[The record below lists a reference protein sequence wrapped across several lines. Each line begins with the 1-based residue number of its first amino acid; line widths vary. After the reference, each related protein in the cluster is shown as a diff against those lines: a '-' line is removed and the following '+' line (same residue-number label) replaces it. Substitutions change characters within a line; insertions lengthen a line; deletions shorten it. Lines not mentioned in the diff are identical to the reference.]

1 MKGEKI
7 TNLRVIKIGC
17 RIELRY
23 QGCQLPHQRTP
34 EVSGMLIDEDDL
46 YYHIKDVLGVEWW
59 VPKSRWSPKP
69 DNGENVI

>member
-1 MKGEKI
+1 MESKKPPDLKVTKTG
-7 TNLRVIKIGC
+7 RW
-17 RIELRY
+17 IELRY
-23 QGCQLPHQRTP
+23 QGCQLPRQRTP

-69 DNGENVI
+69 ENGEGVV